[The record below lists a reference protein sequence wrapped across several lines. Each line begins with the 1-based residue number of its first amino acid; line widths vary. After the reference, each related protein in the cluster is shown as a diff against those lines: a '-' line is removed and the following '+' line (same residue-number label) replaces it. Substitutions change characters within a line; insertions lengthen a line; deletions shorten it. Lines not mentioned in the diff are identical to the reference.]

1 MIDKYALFPTF
12 PCIIAKIIVFLP
24 KNCEMKFEIWKLIY
38 CLLWSVALFV
48 STFYSLFNHV
58 EKAFVFTDAK
68 LLDVA
73 QSHIMPLV
81 MAMTLYI
88 WDVVYNITLNNSS
101 KQTIIPV
108 LLSIL
113 VFLVMMVFSIL
124 VNNNI
129 WGWGLFCLAWVAL
142 SFMKYATTESLKSST
157 YIISEE

>member
-1 MIDKYALFPTF
+1 
-12 PCIIAKIIVFLP
+12 
-24 KNCEMKFEIWKLIY
+24 MKFEIWKLTY

-48 STFYSLFNHV
+48 STFYSLFDHV

-101 KQTIIPV
+101 KQTVIPV
-108 LLSIL
+108 LLSI
-113 VFLVMMVFSIL
+113 VIFFVMMVFSIL

-129 WGWGLFCLAWVAL
+129 WGWVLFCLAWVAL
-142 SFMKYATTESLKSST
+142 SFMKYATTESLKPST
-157 YIISEE
+157 YAISEE